1 MTPQIDRELS
11 ITILKKYALN
21 VYNLLI

>member
-1 MTPQIDRELS
+1 MTQQIDRELS
-11 ITILKKYALN
+11 IKILKKYALN